1 MDSTVNAS
9 SLGDHLRVLR
19 RHWLPVVLCLL
30 LGIGSA
36 FAYLHWAPKEY
47 RATTS
52 VLVTPVGGTQTLGGK
67 NSGDMETEAELVS
80 STGTVSAAAT
90 RLGVSGSDTE
100 ALAGRVSVSV
110 PPNTNILDIS
120 YTGMTAVEAQQGSM
134 AFAEAYLDQRRQA
147 TEARLA
153 AEDKSVQ
160 ERIDVVDAQLQPVL
174 QAMGGLTAVDPD
186 RPRLEAQVRSL
197 NDQLAALSNQQ
208 NQIRATVVT
217 PGDISREAAVPSS
230 PSSPDTL
237 VTLVAGIVLSLFVGA
252 SLAMLRQRTDDFIRS
267 PQDLLSRT
275 GVRVGTVLPGR
286 LLVGQVQVVPPLS
299 PDGRGY
305 ARLRNLVISGLMRT
319 DRPVVVVAGVRHGGG
334 PVAVNLAASLAR
346 AGEDV
351 YLLCANVSAT
361 TSAALLGGKA
371 ESGLGDVL
379 AGDVELADAARTV
392 PGIPN
397 LRVLGVGRDPDRTD
411 ALLQTGSPR
420 KLVEELLASGAYV
433 VVEAPSTSG
442 SPDAQTLANVAELAV
457 LVVELDRTRAAE
469 VVDARGQF
477 EAVGKPVLGALIA
490 GYGKDGDRPVV
501 AEDEAVPTEEA
512 ATPAPMTPTGASR

>member
-174 QAMGGLTAVDPD
+174 QAMGVSRRSILIVLAS
-186 RPRLEAQVRSL
+186 RPRS
-197 NDQLAALSNQQ
+197 
-208 NQIRATVVT
+208 
-217 PGDISREAAVPSS
+217 
-230 PSSPDTL
+230 
-237 VTLVAGIVLSLFVGA
+237 
-252 SLAMLRQRTDDFIRS
+252 
-267 PQDLLSRT
+267 
-275 GVRVGTVLPGR
+275 GR
-286 LLVGQVQVVPPLS
+286 
-299 PDGRGY
+299 
-305 ARLRNLVISGLMRT
+305 
-319 DRPVVVVAGVRHGGG
+319 
-334 PVAVNLAASLAR
+334 
-346 AGEDV
+346 
-351 YLLCANVSAT
+351 
-361 TSAALLGGKA
+361 
-371 ESGLGDVL
+371 
-379 AGDVELADAARTV
+379 
-392 PGIPN
+392 
-397 LRVLGVGRDPDRTD
+397 
-411 ALLQTGSPR
+411 
-420 KLVEELLASGAYV
+420 
-433 VVEAPSTSG
+433 
-442 SPDAQTLANVAELAV
+442 
-457 LVVELDRTRAAE
+457 
-469 VVDARGQF
+469 
-477 EAVGKPVLGALIA
+477 
-490 GYGKDGDRPVV
+490 
-501 AEDEAVPTEEA
+501 
-512 ATPAPMTPTGASR
+512 